1 MPRGKRTGEKGET
14 TMMNKNETKKAG
26 QKFYLLTCPN

>member
-1 MPRGKRTGEKGET
+1 MPIYYQCDIKATSKPET
-14 TMMNKNETKKAG
+14 NKKAG